1 MTRLTQ
7 KSSEEAR
14 MQIHWNKCVNNL
26 YDIIKENNLLDEFL
40 SIDIENTGFMFNDS
54 PIMRKIDNLTS
65 SDGHSGS
72 SFACCCHIVYQTLQE
87 EKEKEI
93 QRLKAQFRGVVK
105 AIIKFKKLRLNAAE
119 KIYSPGGVGFLLAQK
134 DFNYY
139 VSTPPPPPPPPPSPQ
154 QLQPDLPPLPP
165 PLDIH
170 TI

>member
-7 KSSEEAR
+7 KSSEEER
-14 MQIHWNKCVNNL
+14 MQIYWNKCVNNM
-26 YDIIKENNLLDEFL
+26 YDKIKENNLLDEFL
-40 SIDIENTGFMFNDS
+40 SIDLESTGFLFNDS

-105 AIIKFKKLRLNAAE
+105 AIIKLKQLRLKAA
-119 KIYSPGGVGFLLAQK
+119 KNIYAPGGIGFLLAQK

-139 VSTPPPPPPPPPSPQ
+139 VSPPPPPPPSPQ
-154 QLQPDLPPLPP
+154 QQQQDLPSLPP
-165 PLDIH
+165 PLDLH